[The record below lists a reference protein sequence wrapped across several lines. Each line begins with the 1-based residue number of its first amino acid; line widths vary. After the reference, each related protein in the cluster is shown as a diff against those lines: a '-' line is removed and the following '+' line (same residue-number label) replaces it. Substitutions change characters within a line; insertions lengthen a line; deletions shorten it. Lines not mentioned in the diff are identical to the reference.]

1 MNMKPSGKGK
11 SRGKAV
17 AKGKVSI
24 YNGVALPKDA
34 TQRRRMRNK
43 LSAQVHRKRKQ
54 EALDSA
60 KQEVEG
66 CDEVTNK
73 LKVQL
78 NDTRSKITSLQSIM
92 DAIKLE
98 FGDQT
103 VQHILQQCNL
113 QVRSMTASDIDKPT
127 RSVTSD
133 SDTNISSSI
142 SSSSDEESL

>member
-17 AKGKVSI
+17 AKGKVW
-24 YNGVALPKDA
+24 YNGVALPSDA

-54 EALDSA
+54 DALDSA

-66 CDEVTNK
+66 CDDVTNK

-78 NDTRSKITSLQSIM
+78 NDVSPLLNGIPTLCLRLIT
-92 DAIKLE
+92 
-98 FGDQT
+98 
-103 VQHILQQCNL
+103 
-113 QVRSMTASDIDKPT
+113 
-127 RSVTSD
+127 VTHWRLSFVTLCLCRRD
-133 SDTNISSSI
+133 PK
-142 SSSSDEESL
+142 